1 MRKITF
7 FIAIIFFVATL
18 CSKLQAQSI
27 VPNSIPAAPN
37 DEPTSLVKWLTLE
50 EAQKL
55 NKAQPKPFLIDFYTD
70 WCGWCKHMMRTTYST
85 QGLADYINNYF
96 YPVKV
101 DAETHDTIHFMD
113 TIFTN
118 PNPAKRSPNSFAV
131 KMLNGQLSY
140 PSTVFM
146 SSDFKFQFNTA
157 GYLEVQSIEPMLIFM
172 AEGVF
177 KATNYNDFSQ
187 SFKRAFYDSTWT
199 KKASSIQTT
208 RFETIAS
215 SPLNKKKTIALI
227 STDWAVSG
235 KVLLNDLSKD
245 SLLFNLI
252 NKDYNFVYLD
262 LFDTRPVMFKGKV
275 YDTLVVGSN
284 RVNELAMSFAK
295 NQQLMIP
302 SLIVLDEELNPVDNI
317 PQYHEP
323 EMVSAILSFYASN
336 SYKTTPW
343 QTYYSNYSAEISKK
357 RLSEANEIRKSSVR
371 SQK

>member
-7 FIAIIFFVATL
+7 FIALIFFVATF
-18 CSKLQAQSI
+18 STKLQAQSL
-27 VPNSIPAAPN
+27 VPHSIPAAPN
-37 DEPTSLVKWLTLE
+37 DEPTSLVKWLTLD
-50 EAQKL
+50 EAVKL
-55 NKAQPKPFLIDFYTD
+55 NKTQPKPFLIDFYTD

-85 QGLADYINNYF
+85 QGLADYINTYF

-172 AEGVF
+172 VEGVF

-187 SFKRAFYDSTWT
+187 SFKHAFYDSVWT
-199 KKASSIQTT
+199 KRSAEIKGTS
-208 RFETIAS
+208 FEAIAA

-227 STDWAVSG
+227 GADWAVSG

-245 SLLFNLI
+245 SLLYRLV
-252 NKDYNFVYLD
+252 NKDFNFVYMD
-262 LFDTRPVMFKGKV
+262 LFDTRPVMYKGKV
-275 YDTLVVGSN
+275 FDTLLIGTN

-302 SLIVLDEELNPVDNI
+302 SMVVLDEDLNPIDLI

-323 EMVSAILSFYASN
+323 EMIAAILTFYASN
-336 SYKTTPW
+336 SFKTTPW
-343 QTYYSNYSAEISKK
+343 QSFYTSYAEERAKK
-357 RLSEANEIRKSSVR
+357 RLSAGAK
-371 SQK
+371 K